1 MTIAIASMLMLMS
14 GGIALNS
21 FAADPTD
28 PTDPTDSTDPT
39 VGSAKPNKTLN
50 QTLKKVTKTV
60 VSTNAETVTLIEK
73 NFKAAFPQ
81 VSVEKVTP
89 FRAGLW
95 EIFGSAGIV
104 YTDATGSLLIQGPV
118 SELSS
123 KRNLT
128 EERLN
133 VLQKFDWT
141 TIDKSKAIKFVQGNG
156 KREMAVFADP
166 SCGFCKKFETD
177 LPKLENVTIYTFLV
191 DILGPKSTERARNI
205 WCAGDN
211 EKRSNV
217 WKKQM
222 VDSVE
227 AETKECVD
235 VTKDNMDVGRKA
247 GVHGTPTT
255 FFPDGSRLVGALP
268 IEQFADALNKQK

>member
-1 MTIAIASMLMLMS
+1 MKKMTMAIASVLMMS
-14 GGIALNS
+14 SGLALNS
-21 FAADPTD
+21 FAADMPDKAPNKVT
-28 PTDPTDSTDPT
+28 TKITKT
-39 VGSAKPNKTLN
+39 GSA
-50 QTLKKVTKTV
+50 
-60 VSTNAETVTLIEK
+60 TNAETMALIEK
-73 NFKAAFPQ
+73 NFKAEFPQ
-81 VSVEKVTP
+81 VSVEKITP

-95 EIFGSAGIV
+95 EVFGSAGIV

-118 SELSS
+118 SELAS

-128 EERLN
+128 EERLS

-141 TIDKSKAIKFVQGNG
+141 AIDKSKAIKIVQGNG

-191 DILGPKSTERARNI
+191 DVLGPKSTERARNI
-205 WCAGDN
+205 WCSGDN
-211 EKRSNV
+211 EKRADV

-227 AETKECVD
+227 AETKECAD
-235 VTKDNMDVGRKA
+235 VTKANMDVSRKA
-247 GVHGTPTT
+247 GVRGTPTT
-255 FFPDGSRLVGALP
+255 FFPDGTRLVGALP
-268 IEQFADALNKQK
+268 IEQFSEALNKQK